1 MEESLQVL
9 MENAPGAGAVIVTV
23 YLFLKDRKS
32 LVEQHYLTISALFD
46 KVDETNKTLLGSQKE
61 QSELMGKT
69 LVVNQD
75 MLKGF
80 QEVTEGFQGVAKG
93 LEDLIRNSQSELKE
107 EEGMDSKAIR
117 RAVEEM
123 REELDDHKRAEIR
136 NL

>member
-32 LVEQHYLTISALFD
+32 LVEQHYLTISDLFD